1 MERAIRKTKRQL
13 IVKQEQINASSGEY
27 RDTLQA
33 EYDAEAYG
41 LQQQNKAYNDFCEKY
56 DLQPQYERN
65 KLAGFGVTQTKAAN
79 KGARRYQNVKREQS

>member
-33 EYDAEAYG
+33 EYDAEAYR
-41 LQQQNKAYNDFCEKY
+41 LIRQNKAYNDFCTKH

-65 KLAGFGVTQTKAAN
+65 KLAGFGATQTKAAN
-79 KGARRYQNVKREQS
+79 KGARRYQNAKGK